1 MQSLSPDAL
10 LDFSGKVVLI
20 TGGSGGIG
28 RGIALRFAQ
37 AGADVAI
44 NYRRSEVEAVQ
55 TAAEI
60 TKLGQQAF
68 IFPAD
73 VTDPEAV
80 NAMVADVV
88 AHFGRLNVL
97 VNNAGTFPLHALED
111 MPVEAW
117 SGVLDANLRS
127 TFLCTQAAAQQ
138 MKAQGE
144 GGAVVNI
151 ASIEGFQ
158 PAPHHSHYITAK
170 GGVLAFTKAAAY
182 ELGSAGIRVNAV
194 SPGLIHRPGLE
205 EDWPDGVTRYTAAA
219 PLARL
224 GQPEDVADA
233 CLFLASAGAR
243 WITGANLVV
252 DGGVTTHNVY

>member
-1 MQSLSPDAL
+1 MQIPTPNEL
-10 LDFSGKVVLI
+10 LDFSGKVVLV

-28 RGIALRFAQ
+28 RGIAVRFAQ

-44 NYRRSEVEAVQ
+44 NYRRSESGAAQ

-60 TKLGQQAF
+60 AKLGGQAF
-68 IFPAD
+68 IFQAD
-73 VTDPEAV
+73 VTDPEDVERLVGA
-80 NAMVADVV
+80 VV
-88 AHFGRLNVL
+88 AHFGHLDVL
-97 VNNAGTFPLHALED
+97 VNNAGTFPLHALDEMSAED
-111 MPVEAW
+111 WTQV
-117 SGVLDANLRS
+117 VDANLTS
-127 TFLCTQAAAQQ
+127 TFLCTQAAARQ
-138 MKAQGE
+138 MKAQGQ

-158 PAPHHSHYITAK
+158 PAPHHSHYIAAK
-170 GGVLAFTKAAAY
+170 SGVLAFSSAAAY
-182 ELGSAGIRVNAV
+182 ELGPAGIRVNAV
-194 SPGLIHRPGLE
+194 SPGLIDREGLE
-205 EDWPDGVTRYTAAA
+205 TDWPDGVARYTASA

-233 CLFLASAGAR
+233 CLFLASQGAR